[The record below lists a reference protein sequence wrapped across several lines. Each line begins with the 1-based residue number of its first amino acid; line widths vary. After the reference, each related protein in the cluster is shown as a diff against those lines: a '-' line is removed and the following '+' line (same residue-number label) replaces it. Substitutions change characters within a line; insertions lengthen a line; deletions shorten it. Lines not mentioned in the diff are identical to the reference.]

1 MSKRNPWSTARR
13 RPPAAAANTELPA
26 RRQSISL
33 AEREER
39 LERAIQR
46 ELRDGARL
54 ESREATTAV
63 LVRGRRVNH
72 ALHFGLSIVTLGW
85 WLVVWFVW
93 ARHRG
98 FRRLTLVVAEDGSI
112 VEL

>member
-1 MSKRNPWSTARR
+1 M
-13 RPPAAAANTELPA
+13 
-26 RRQSISL
+26 
-33 AEREER
+33 
-39 LERAIQR
+39 
-46 ELRDGARL
+46 
-54 ESREATTAV
+54 

-72 ALHFGLSIVTLGW
+72 ALHFVLSIVTLGW